1 MKISIITP
9 CLNSEKT
16 LKFTLNS
23 LITQDYKNI
32 EHIIVDGGSSDG
44 TLKTIQQYKFKNKKI
59 VIANKSKLYEAI
71 NIGIQKSTGEIIAIL
86 NSDDIYNS
94 PHTLSNAMNC
104 IKKNDAKIFFGDV
117 VYFRN
122 DNFYRI
128 ERYYAS
134 RRFKRRM
141 LRFGIMPPH
150 TGSFIHKSVYDEHG
164 LYKEDYKI
172 AGDFEFFL
180 RTIYQKKIKYK
191 IINLI
196 VARMKLGG
204 ISSRNLKS
212 YIISSFEILKA
223 LNSLGIKSTIF
234 HTLIRLPLKIIQLI
248 IINQDKLNA
257 KFQLIAHKY
266 YYNLFKNNFT
276 IITKINNINKYKN
289 YILSAM
295 NLAFLGSYVKND
307 IYKYDNLINWP
318 DGIFVKTF
326 KKNIIKIPG
335 RNIIKYLK
343 IPRNITKIKIF
354 GNLSDKSKY
363 YLEKKFNKKIENI
376 VLPYGDIEEIIKKK
390 YFIKKNELA
399 FVTLPTPK
407 QEQFAHHLANNT
419 KNYKVICIG
428 GSIAIAAGEEKVVPR
443 NIYYLE
449 FLWRLRYD
457 TIRRAKRL
465 AETFLLYVYGKYF
478 SNKINQINITI
489 AK

>member
-1 MKISIITP
+1 
-9 CLNSEKT
+9 
-16 LKFTLNS
+16 
-23 LITQDYKNI
+23 
-32 EHIIVDGGSSDG
+32 
-44 TLKTIQQYKFKNKKI
+44 
-59 VIANKSKLYEAI
+59 
-71 NIGIQKSTGEIIAIL
+71 
-86 NSDDIYNS
+86 
-94 PHTLSNAMNC
+94 
-104 IKKNDAKIFFGDV
+104 
-117 VYFRN
+117 
-122 DNFYRI
+122 
-128 ERYYAS
+128 
-134 RRFKRRM
+134 
-141 LRFGIMPPH
+141 
-150 TGSFIHKSVYDEHG
+150 
-164 LYKEDYKI
+164 
-172 AGDFEFFL
+172 
-180 RTIYQKKIKYK
+180 
-191 IINLI
+191 
-196 VARMKLGG
+196 
-204 ISSRNLKS
+204 
-212 YIISSFEILKA
+212 
-223 LNSLGIKSTIF
+223 
-234 HTLIRLPLKIIQLI
+234 
-248 IINQDKLNA
+248 
-257 KFQLIAHKY
+257 
-266 YYNLFKNNFT
+266 
-276 IITKINNINKYKN
+276 
-289 YILSAM
+289 M